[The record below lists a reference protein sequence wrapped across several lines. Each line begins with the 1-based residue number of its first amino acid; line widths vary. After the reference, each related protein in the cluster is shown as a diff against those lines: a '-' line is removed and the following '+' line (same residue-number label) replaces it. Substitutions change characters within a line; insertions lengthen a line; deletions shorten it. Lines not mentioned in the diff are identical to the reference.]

1 LACLLR
7 AHGIV
12 MFLVCTRSSRSLG
25 LGTSS
30 ISRALALE
38 PLKSLFHELD
48 LDLEIVDFIGFGGDT
63 GYLIG
68 QDLDIGWVVTT
79 WVH

>member
-1 LACLLR
+1 LLR

-12 MFLVCTRSSRSLG
+12 MFLLCTRSSRGLSLG
-25 LGTSS
+25 TRS
-30 ISRALALE
+30 IRRALALE
-38 PLKSLFHELD
+38 SLESMFHELD
-48 LDLEIVDFIGFGGDT
+48 LDPEIVDFIGFGGDT

-68 QDLDIGWVVTT
+68 QDLNIGRVVTT